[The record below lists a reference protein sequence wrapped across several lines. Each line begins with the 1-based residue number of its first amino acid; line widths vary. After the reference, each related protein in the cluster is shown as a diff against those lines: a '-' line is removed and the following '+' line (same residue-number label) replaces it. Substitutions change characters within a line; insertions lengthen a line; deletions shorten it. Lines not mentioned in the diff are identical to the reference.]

1 MIRKLLYKDGKNG
14 DIYCI
19 VLIKPSPEITG
30 KKENVS
36 SEFIGLR
43 EGFQGQQH
51 LKGCYEKKLETNWLI
66 CK

>member
-36 SEFIGLR
+36 NEFVGLGR
-43 EGFQGQQH
+43 DFKASCI
-51 LKGCYEKKLETNWLI
+51 LKGYYEKRLS
-66 CK
+66 

>member
-1 MIRKLLYKDGKNG
+1 MKLLYKGWENG

-36 SEFIGLR
+36 NEFVGLGR
-43 EGFQGQQH
+43 DCCQLH
-51 LKGCYEKKLETNWLI
+51 LKGYYEKD
-66 CK
+66 